1 MNYSISINLSRL
13 AGAVFTN
20 LKGKTATKRCLVIPI
35 DDACL
40 YAGEKGIYM
49 SLVAY
54 EQREAKY
61 GNTHLVKRSLSKAER
76 EAMTDEQ
83 LRAMP
88 ILGDMKEM
96 KPAAMQPT
104 MEMQGAQ
111 FVNDEGTVDDLPF

>member
-20 LKGKTATKRCLVIPI
+20 LKGKTATKRCLIIPI
-35 DDACL
+35 DDAGL
-40 YAGEKGIYM
+40 YAGEKGIYLN
-49 SLVAY
+49 LVAY
-54 EQREAKY
+54 EQRDAKY

-83 LRAMP
+83 LRAVP

-96 KPAAMQPT
+96 KPATVQPT

-111 FVNDEGTVDDLPF
+111 FVSDDGTVDDLPF

>member
-35 DDACL
+35 DDAGL
-40 YAGEKGIYM
+40 YAGEKGIYLD
-49 SLVAY
+49 LVAY
-54 EQREAKY
+54 GQRDAKY
-61 GNTHLVKRSLSKAER
+61 GNTHLLKRSISKAER

-83 LRAMP
+83 RRAVP
-88 ILGDMKEM
+88 ILGDMKEL

-104 MEMQGAQ
+104 MGMQGAQ
-111 FVNDEGTVDDLPF
+111 FVNDDGTVDDLPF

>member
-35 DDACL
+35 DDAGL
-40 YAGEKGIYM
+40 YAGEKGIYLN
-49 SLVAY
+49 LVAY
-54 EQREAKY
+54 EQRDAKF

-76 EAMTDEQ
+76 EAMTDEK
-83 LRAMP
+83 LRAEP

-96 KPAAMQPT
+96 KPVTVQPT

-111 FVNDEGTVDDLPF
+111 FVADDGTVDDLPF

>member
-35 DDACL
+35 DDAGL
-40 YAGEKGIYM
+40 YAGEKGIYLD
-49 SLVAY
+49 LVAY
-54 EQREAKY
+54 EQRDAKY
-61 GNTHLVKRSLSKAER
+61 GNTHLVKRSISKAER
-76 EAMTDEQ
+76 EAMTEEQ
-83 LRAMP
+83 RRAVP
-88 ILGDMKEM
+88 ILGGMKEM

-111 FVNDEGTVDDLPF
+111 FVSDDGTVDDLPF

>member
-35 DDACL
+35 DDAGL
-40 YAGEKGIYM
+40 YAGEKGIYLD
-49 SLVAY
+49 LVAY
-54 EQREAKY
+54 EQRDAKY
-61 GNTHLVKRSLSKAER
+61 GNTHLVKRSISKAER

-83 LRAMP
+83 RRAVP
-88 ILGDMKEM
+88 ILGYMKEL

-104 MEMQGAQ
+104 TEMQGAQ
-111 FVNDEGTVDDLPF
+111 FVSDDGTVDDLPF

>member
-35 DDACL
+35 DDAGL
-40 YAGEKGIYM
+40 YAGEKGIYLN
-49 SLVAY
+49 LVAY
-54 EQREAKY
+54 EQRDAKY

-83 LRAMP
+83 LRAVP
-88 ILGDMKEM
+88 ILGDMKEL
-96 KPAAMQPT
+96 KPATVQPT
-104 MEMQGAQ
+104 TEMQGAQ
-111 FVNDEGTVDDLPF
+111 FVADDGTVDDLPF